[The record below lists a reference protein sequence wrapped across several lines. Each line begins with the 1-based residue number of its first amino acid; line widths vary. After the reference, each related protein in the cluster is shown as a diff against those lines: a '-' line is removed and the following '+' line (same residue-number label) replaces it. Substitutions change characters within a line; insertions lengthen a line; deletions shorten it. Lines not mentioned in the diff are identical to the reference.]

1 MNAKM
6 TSVTLTDRGEGGPA
20 DALPRTD
27 FWVFAYGS
35 LIWQPGFDFEEARP
49 ALLRGWHRA
58 MCIYSTH
65 YRGCAETPGLVLG
78 LDRGGSCKGLAYR
91 IAPERADSVRT
102 YLHDREMVTGVYH
115 PRYAGLTLDDRRR
128 VEAYL
133 FIARR
138 DHPQYA
144 GHLDLEQALRTIR
157 QGRGCTG
164 SSRDYLAAT
173 VAQLE
178 LLGLGD
184 RALRHLLAEVDGIAG
199 QDRR

>member
-1 MNAKM
+1 M
-6 TSVTLTDRGEGGPA
+6 TLTESETEGIAG
-20 DALPRTD
+20 D

-65 YRGCAETPGLVLG
+65 YRGCTEAPGLVLG

-91 IAPERADSVRT
+91 IAKDKAETVRA
-102 YLHDREMVTGVYH
+102 YLHEREMVTGVYH
-115 PRYAGLTLDDRRR
+115 PRFAGLLLDDGRRID
-128 VEAYL
+128 AYL

-144 GHLDLEQALRTIR
+144 GHLDLEQAVGAIR

-178 LLGLGD
+178 LLGLKD
-184 RALRHLLAEVDGIAG
+184 RALRYLLAEVDGTAARG
-199 QDRR
+199 KRR